1 MNAILVFGLFVL
13 AMSAI
18 AAFCGLFLVFYVIR
32 HCEKCIASDY
42 PDDFADSPEEQ
53 ALFEN
58 EMDKLLDECKIKRSK
73 PNGRSIDLDKLRGGS
88 HE

>member
-18 AAFCGLFLVFYVIR
+18 AAFCGLFLVLYVIR
-32 HCEKCIASDY
+32 NGEKRIASDY
-42 PDDFADSPEEQ
+42 PDDFADSPEEK

-58 EMDKLLDECKIKRSK
+58 EMDKLLEECKIKRTRQ
-73 PNGRSIDLDKLRGGS
+73 GRRTIDLDELREEG